1 MLNQNG
7 RSSLQESAENAKR
20 RGYFLINTAY
30 FAFWIV
36 IAVLVIR
43 YLFAWMIPFVFGF
56 VVAAL
61 LQKPLKWLVKKT
73 RISRKI
79 FSVAMVVLVVLL
91 LAGIVSVLGWGLIAW
106 LIDFFD
112 AENIAVMQKALTD
125 LINSLQSAI
134 GNLALALPDSFTNTF
149 GDSLSSLPGKLIE
162 LLTSLLSG
170 VASWV
175 VSLTTSFPNLL
186 INFFM
191 WILSSIFLTIDY
203 DAVTGFLKRQVPA
216 RYTPMMGA
224 VKEFFGTAL
233 FGYARTYSLLI
244 LITFVEL
251 CIGFLILQVPHAIP
265 LALLVALID
274 IMPILGTGTVL
285 IPWSIISLILGDFRM
300 AIGIGILYIVITVI
314 RNIIEPKLVSV
325 QIGLHPVVTLFFMLL
340 GLRAIGILGMFIF
353 PVTVLILK
361 QLHDAGYI
369 RLWK

>member
-1 MLNQNG
+1 MSNQSG
-7 RSSLQESAENAKR
+7 PPSLQSSAEKAKR

-30 FAFWIV
+30 FAFWII
-36 IAVLVIR
+36 IAILVIR
-43 YLFAWMIPFVFGF
+43 YLFAWMIPFVLGF
-56 VVAAL
+56 SVAAL
-61 LQKPLKWLVKKT
+61 LQKPLKWLVRKT
-73 RISRKI
+73 HISRKI

-91 LAGIVSVLGWGLIAW
+91 LAGIVSAIGWGLIVW

-112 AENIAVMQKALTD
+112 SDNITVMQKALTD
-125 LINSLQSAI
+125 LADSLKTALS
-134 GNLALALPDSFTNTF
+134 NLSLSMPESLSDSF
-149 GDSLSSLPGKLIE
+149 GDLAGMVSSKLIE

-170 VASWV
+170 VATWV
-175 VSLTTSFPNLL
+175 VSLTASFPSLL

-203 DAVTGFLKRQVPA
+203 DAVTGFLKRQIPS
-216 RYTPMMGA
+216 RFTPVLGA
-224 VKEFFGTAL
+224 AKDFFNNAL
-233 FGYARTYSLLI
+233 FGYFRTYSLLI

-265 LALLVALID
+265 LAMLVALID

-285 IPWSIISLILGDFRM
+285 IPWTVISLILGDFRM
-300 AIGIGILYIVITVI
+300 AIGIGLLYIIITVI
-314 RNIIEPKLVSV
+314 RNIIEPKIVSV
-325 QIGLHPVVTLFFMLL
+325 QIGLHPIVTLFFMLL
-340 GLRAIGILGMFIF
+340 GLRAIGVLGMFIF